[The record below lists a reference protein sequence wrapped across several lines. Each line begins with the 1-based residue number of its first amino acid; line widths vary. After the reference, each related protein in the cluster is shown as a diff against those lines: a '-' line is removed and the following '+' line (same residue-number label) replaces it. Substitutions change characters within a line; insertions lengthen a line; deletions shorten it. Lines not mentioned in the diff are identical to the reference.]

1 MSTTVGSSSK
11 AALGGDMRAFI
22 ESVLREQQG
31 NAVMALVGGR
41 LPSGKPMVN
50 RPTWFRY
57 PEQVEEMAAFA
68 AEHADEDVYISPV
81 IYGERRDAKQQPL
94 RKATNALTSAT
105 IYMDS
110 DSCPPD
116 RFRLKPSIHVQTS
129 DGHGHDYWVLPEP
142 IPATEAAQIAHR
154 ITTAH
159 ESDGT
164 DPSGWSVNKFLRMP
178 TVNRSYGQPFPITW
192 HETGELYL
200 PDDIAGAYDDVVL
213 EALPPMA
220 AIEPDSAPREQHA
233 PAAGVPDLIEG
244 EGLAPL
250 YDRIPASNLKLSDLL
265 NHEAK
270 PGEEGWRSEQRWALV
285 LELFRAGFDPRE
297 VISIAWHTSAS
308 TKWREDPRGLNGL
321 WYEVQKARLQYEVET
336 GSAVSPAERSPLRK
350 RTPVKL
356 LKPRERESLL
366 ERRDFIDEYIRWAD
380 TRVPV
385 LNRPLHEINA
395 WTLLSILTSEVAH
408 VWRPQGPLYLNLYSI
423 SIAESSSGK
432 TEASRLMRQVI
443 GAVYPHD
450 NPTIGADH
458 SRNAL
463 VERLN
468 ERDGKVSFANSDE
481 ADATIRTQADTSWA
495 QGMQQA
501 WTEVYDG
508 EVPQQGRIGKKE
520 HKAHVK
526 ALVVS
531 HFIGTP
537 QGLYDVLTREMFK
550 SGYLARQVWVRG
562 DYIPVTEESIK
573 LARPGDQAARVD
585 FTLVP
590 RYWARQVAYRR
601 LRIMGPNATERE
613 VHFTDEAAKRVDE
626 ARWSIT
632 TQLDKL
638 GDEDIYRPMRNRMLD
653 TLSKACG
660 MLAVYDG
667 RTHITVRDVL
677 LALHYVETWLET
689 AIEVVDGIASSAFS
703 RACDEIEGFIAG
715 REGRDAEAS
724 KVYGFMRSRK
734 PREVDEFI
742 TSLIQQGRIEAI
754 VPNAGGP
761 RRFKIK
767 GAYS

>member
-1 MSTTVGSSSK
+1 MTTTVGSPSRT
-11 AALGGDMRAFI
+11 AVGGDMRAFI
-22 ESVLREQQG
+22 ESVLREQHG

-41 LPSGKPMVN
+41 LPNGKPMVN
-50 RPTWFRY
+50 RPTWFSY
-57 PEQVEEMAAFA
+57 PEQIDEMAAFA

-116 RFRLKPSIHVQTS
+116 RFRLAPSIHVQTS
-129 DGHGHDYWVLPEP
+129 SGHGHDYWVLPEP

-159 ESDGT
+159 EADGT

-178 TVNRSYGQPFPITW
+178 TVNRSYGEPFAITW
-192 HETGELYL
+192 HETGELYN
-200 PDDIAGAYDDVVL
+200 PDDIAGAYDDVQPD
-213 EALPPMA
+213 ALPPMA
-220 AIEPDSAPREQHA
+220 VIEPDAREPREPQA
-233 PAAGVPDLIEG
+233 PAEGVPDLIEG
-244 EGLAPL
+244 EDLAPL

-285 LELFRAGFDPRE
+285 LELFRAGFDARE
-297 VISIAWHTSAS
+297 VLSIAWHTSAS
-308 TKWREDPRGLNGL
+308 TKWREDPRGVNGL
-321 WYEVQKARLQYEVET
+321 WFEVQKARIQHAAET
-336 GSAVSPAERSPLRK
+336 GKSVTPAERIVRS
-350 RTPVKL
+350 RTRVKL
-356 LKPRERESLL
+356 LKPTEHREHH
-366 ERRDFIDEYIRWAD
+366 ERRDFIEQYVTWAD

-395 WTLLSILTSEVAH
+395 WTLLSIVTSEVGH
-408 VWRPQGPLYLNLYSI
+408 IWRPQGPLNLNLYSI

-463 VERLN
+463 VERLT

-481 ADATIRTQADTSWA
+481 ADATIRTQRDSSWA
-495 QGMQQA
+495 QGMQQT

-508 EVPQQGRIGKKE
+508 EVPQQGRVGKKD
-520 HKAHVK
+520 HKSHVK

-537 QGLYDVLTREMFK
+537 QGLYDVLDREMFR
-550 SGYLARQVWVRG
+550 SGYLVRQVWVRG
-562 DYIPVTEESIK
+562 VHIPVTEDSIK
-573 LARPGDQAARVD
+573 LARPEDQRVRTD
-585 FTLVP
+585 HLLIP
-590 RYWARQVAYRR
+590 RYWARLVALRRTQVTGGQG
-601 LRIMGPNATERE
+601 IERE
-613 VHFTDEAAKRVDE
+613 VHFTREAADRIDQ

-632 TQLDKL
+632 TQLEAL

-660 MLAVYDG
+660 MLAVFDG
-667 RTHITVRDVL
+667 RTYITLADVR
-677 LALHYVETWLET
+677 LALAFVEQWLDT
-689 AIEVVDGIASSAFS
+689 AIEVVDGIAASAFS

-767 GAYS
+767 GDFS